1 MHEFMVG
8 DDGPGIAPEFHEKI
22 FQIFQTLKARDNMES
37 TGIGLTIVKK
47 IIEEQGGEIKLISEE
62 GNGCRFYFSLPK

>member
-37 TGIGLTIVKK
+37 TGNRPNHCK
-47 IIEEQGGEIKLISEE
+47 E
-62 GNGCRFYFSLPK
+62 NY